1 MVGGKKL
8 EKRLENLEWE
18 KERRDREM
26 RRNNRVIKGM
36 DKRGDNR
43 IDQEVKKFIKVNLKM
58 KIEVRRA
65 FKIQTGRNKSI
76 VVAELKN
83 WEQKKELM
91 IRKKELKAGIFI
103 GNDLTKMEREIQEQ
117 LRDRAK
123 KEKDKGNKVKLNY
136 RKILVND
143 K

>member
-1 MVGGKKL
+1 
-8 EKRLENLEWE
+8 
-18 KERRDREM
+18 M

-58 KIEVRRA
+58 EIEVRRA

-91 IRKKELKAGIFI
+91 IRKRELKVGIFI
-103 GNDLTKMEREIQEQ
+103 GFDKDGKRNAGTAERQSEERE
-117 LRDRAK
+117 R
-123 KEKDKGNKVKLNY
+123 
-136 RKILVND
+136 
-143 K
+143 

>member
-18 KERRDREM
+18 KEMRDREM

-58 KIEVRRA
+58 EIEVRRA

-76 VVAELKN
+76 VVTELKN

-91 IRKKELKAGIFI
+91 KERIKSRYF
-103 GNDLTKMEREIQEQ
+103 
-117 LRDRAK
+117 
-123 KEKDKGNKVKLNY
+123 Y
-136 RKILVND
+136 RI
-143 K
+143 

>member
-58 KIEVRRA
+58 EIEVRRA
-65 FKIQTGRNKSI
+65 FKI
-76 VVAELKN
+76 
-83 WEQKKELM
+83 
-91 IRKKELKAGIFI
+91 
-103 GNDLTKMEREIQEQ
+103 
-117 LRDRAK
+117 
-123 KEKDKGNKVKLNY
+123 
-136 RKILVND
+136 
-143 K
+143 

>member
-58 KIEVRRA
+58 EIEVRRA

-91 IRKKELKAGIFI
+91 IRKRELKVGIFI
-103 GNDLTKMEREIQEQ
+103 EFDKDGKRNAGTAERQSEERE
-117 LRDRAK
+117 R
-123 KEKDKGNKVKLNY
+123 
-136 RKILVND
+136 
-143 K
+143 

>member
-43 IDQEVKKFIKVNLKM
+43 IDQEVKKFIKINLKM
-58 KIEVRRA
+58 EIEVRRA

-91 IRKKELKAGIFI
+91 IRKRELKVGIFI
-103 GNDLTKMEREIQEQ
+103 GFDKDGKRNAGTAERQSEERE
-117 LRDRAK
+117 R
-123 KEKDKGNKVKLNY
+123 
-136 RKILVND
+136 
-143 K
+143 

>member
-1 MVGGKKL
+1 MKGGKKL

-26 RRNNRVIKGM
+26 RRNNRVIKGI

-43 IDQEVKKFIKVNLKM
+43 IDQDVKKFIKVNLKM
-58 KIEVRRA
+58 EIEVKRA
-65 FKIQTGRNKSI
+65 FKIQTERNKSI

-91 IRKKELKAGIFI
+91 IRKRELKTGIYI
-103 GNDLTKMEREIQEQ
+103 DNDLIRMEREMQEQ

-123 KEKDKGNKVKLNY
+123 KEKNKGNKVKLNY
-136 RKILVND
+136 GKILVND

>member
-1 MVGGKKL
+1 MEGGKKL
-8 EKRLENLEWE
+8 EKKLENLEWE

-58 KIEVRRA
+58 EIEVRRA

-91 IRKKELKAGIFI
+91 IRKRELKASIFI
-103 GNDLTKMEREIQEQ
+103 GNDLTRMEREMQEQ

-123 KEKDKGNKVKLNY
+123 KEKQSKAKL
-136 RKILVND
+136 
-143 K
+143 

>member
-1 MVGGKKL
+1 MKGGKKL

-26 RRNNRVIKGM
+26 RRNNRVIKGI

-43 IDQEVKKFIKVNLKM
+43 IDKEVKKFIKVNLKM
-58 KIEVRRA
+58 EIEVKRA
-65 FKIQTGRNKSI
+65 FKIQTERNKSI

-91 IRKKELKAGIFI
+91 IRKRELKTGIFI
-103 GNDLTKMEREIQEQ
+103 DNDLIRMEREMQEQ

-123 KEKDKGNKVKLNY
+123 KEKNKGNKVKLNY
-136 RKILVND
+136 GKILVND

>member
-43 IDQEVKKFIKVNLKM
+43 ID
-58 KIEVRRA
+58 
-65 FKIQTGRNKSI
+65 
-76 VVAELKN
+76 
-83 WEQKKELM
+83 
-91 IRKKELKAGIFI
+91 
-103 GNDLTKMEREIQEQ
+103 
-117 LRDRAK
+117 
-123 KEKDKGNKVKLNY
+123 
-136 RKILVND
+136 
-143 K
+143 

>member
-58 KIEVRRA
+58 EIEVRRA

-91 IRKKELKAGIFI
+91 IRKRIKSRYF
-103 GNDLTKMEREIQEQ
+103 
-117 LRDRAK
+117 
-123 KEKDKGNKVKLNY
+123 Y
-136 RKILVND
+136 RI
-143 K
+143 

>member
-8 EKRLENLEWE
+8 EKRVENLEWE

-58 KIEVRRA
+58 EIEVRRV

-91 IRKKELKAGIFI
+91 IRKRELKVGIFI
-103 GNDLTKMEREIQEQ
+103 GFDKDRKRNAGTAERQSEERE
-117 LRDRAK
+117 R
-123 KEKDKGNKVKLNY
+123 
-136 RKILVND
+136 
-143 K
+143 